1 MIDESE
7 IEKTSLD
14 EQHIEEMDLLVY
26 EEALEF
32 NKELLSRLFE
42 MRRKSTNKI
51 CFTDLFLRNV

>member
-1 MIDESE
+1 MIEVSE

-26 EEALEF
+26 EALEF

-42 MRRKSTNKI
+42 MRRKSTNKT

>member
-1 MIDESE
+1 MIEVSE
-7 IEKTSLD
+7 IEKPSLD

-26 EEALEF
+26 EALEF

-42 MRRKSTNKI
+42 MRRKSTNKT

>member
-1 MIDESE
+1 MIDVSE
-7 IEKTSLD
+7 IEKPSLD

-32 NKELLSRLFE
+32 NKELLSRLLE

-51 CFTDLFLRNV
+51 FF

>member
-1 MIDESE
+1 MIDVSE
-7 IEKTSLD
+7 IEKPSLD

-26 EEALEF
+26 EALEF

-42 MRRKSTNKI
+42 MRRKSTNKT